1 MAESVITALTNG
13 GLSNLVNLVTAVGAL
28 GTAAMGLVDTTKLF
42 GGGPSNFGFG
52 HIEGALAPFLDALAS
67 SSAPYGKH
75 AILRTLKADW
85 LNGVAKDDQKAKAK
99 SLIQL
104 NLSQADAAALANVAA
119 VDPGGLQLAVQ
130 KKAGGQ
136 DAAPEEASALAQFN
150 AVLTA
155 VIDTA
160 YERGDQKYRNANKF
174 LAMVTSVVLGGIG
187 GSIVFGIDRTDL
199 PFCLLAGLV
208 ATPLA
213 PVAKDLATALQTA
226 VTAASAL
233 KKS

>member
-1 MAESVITALTNG
+1 MAEHVITALATG
-13 GLSNLVNLVTAVGAL
+13 GLPSLVNLVTAVGAL
-28 GTAAMGLVDTTKLF
+28 GSAAMGLVDTTKLF

-52 HIEGALAPFLDALAS
+52 DVKHALAPFLDALAS
-67 SSAPYGKH
+67 GSAPFGKH

-99 SLIQL
+99 SLIELGLPQV
-104 NLSQADAAALANVAA
+104 DAAALANVAA
-119 VDPGGLQLAVQ
+119 VDPGELQLAVQ
-130 KKAGGQ
+130 KKVSGQ
-136 DAAPEEASALAQFN
+136 GAAPEEASALGQFD

-155 VIDTA
+155 VIDAA
-160 YERGDQKYRNANKF
+160 YERGEQKYRNAAKF
-174 LAMVTSVVLGGIG
+174 LAMVTSVMLGGIG
-187 GSIVFGIDRTDL
+187 GLIVFGTDPTDL
-199 PFCLLAGLV
+199 TFCLLAGLI

-213 PVAKDLATALQTA
+213 PVAKDLASALQTA

>member
-1 MAESVITALTNG
+1 MADHVITALATG
-13 GLSNLVNLVTAVGAL
+13 GLTNLVNLIAAVGAL
-28 GTAAMGLVDTTKLF
+28 GSAAMGLVDTTKLF

-67 SSAPYGKH
+67 SSAPFGKH

-104 NLSQADAAALANVAA
+104 NLSQVDAAALANVAA
-119 VDPGGLQLAVQ
+119 VDPGELQSAVQ
-130 KKAGGQ
+130 KKVSGLE
-136 DAAPEEASALAQFN
+136 AAPEEASALGQFDS
-150 AVLTA
+150 VLTA

-160 YERGDQKYRNANKF
+160 YERGDQKYRNAAKF
-174 LAMVTSVVLGGIG
+174 LAMVTSVMLGGMG
-187 GSIVFGIDRTDL
+187 GLIVYGTDL
-199 PFCLLAGLV
+199 TDLTFCLLAGLV

-213 PVAKDLATALQTA
+213 PVSKDLATALQTA
-226 VTAASAL
+226 VAAASSL
-233 KKS
+233 KE